1 MKLNKLIPLVLMVCM
16 LAGCMQ
22 AVTDEDAFSAVNMGD
37 RQPQQVSSSETAQPP
52 ADGSG
57 GADASTPETD
67 VDEPESGG
75 DADSSQVV
83 YIDQV
88 PISETHVEDDVV
100 PLTSSPAAVS
110 AILTPT
116 AAGTAVKTG
125 GGAEIDYSNVQDGY
139 VMVRF
144 PKSSSKRLRVQVIG
158 PATTYTYDLPTGS
171 WSTFALSDG
180 NGDYKVTALQNTTGK
195 KYAVLASASFQVTL
209 KDEFAPFLRPN
220 QYVNY
225 ENAPNTIAKAK
236 ELTQNISSPLDKV
249 GAVYNYV
256 VGSLSY
262 DNAKAATVRSGYLP
276 DLDNVLASNKGI
288 CFDYAALMAGMLR
301 SQGIPCKLV
310 VGYAGNVYHAW
321 VSVWTEQTGWIDG
334 VIFFDGT
341 VWQRMDPTFAS
352 SGNSSEAIMEYIG
365 DGKNY
370 TVKYLY

>member
-22 AVTDEDAFSAVNMGD
+22 AVTDEDAFGAVNMGD
-37 RQPQQVSSSETAQPP
+37 KQPQQVSSSETAQPP

-57 GADASTPETD
+57 GGDASTPETD
-67 VDEPESGG
+67 VDEPESSG

-110 AILTPT
+110 AMLTPT

-225 ENAPNTIAKAK
+225 ENAPNTIARRK
-236 ELTQNISSPLDKV
+236 S
-249 GAVYNYV
+249 
-256 VGSLSY
+256 
-262 DNAKAATVRSGYLP
+262 
-276 DLDNVLASNKGI
+276 
-288 CFDYAALMAGMLR
+288 
-301 SQGIPCKLV
+301 
-310 VGYAGNVYHAW
+310 
-321 VSVWTEQTGWIDG
+321 
-334 VIFFDGT
+334 
-341 VWQRMDPTFAS
+341 
-352 SGNSSEAIMEYIG
+352 
-365 DGKNY
+365 
-370 TVKYLY
+370 